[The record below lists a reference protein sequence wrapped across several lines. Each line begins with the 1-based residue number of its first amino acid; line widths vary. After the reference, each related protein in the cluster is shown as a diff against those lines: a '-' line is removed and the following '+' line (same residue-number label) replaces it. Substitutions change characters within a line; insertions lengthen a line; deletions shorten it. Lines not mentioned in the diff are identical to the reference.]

1 MSAKNWY
8 TQVKKVLLNK
18 GNILQIGLSW
28 LIYLLEVIK
37 TYKNKKLC
45 YFTSPSIV
53 NTDRSGKK
61 AKRSGK
67 NLPLLV
73 NEGWSRTDIPAL
85 WPGAASTVVISAQK
99 QN

>member
-37 TYKNKKLC
+37 T
-45 YFTSPSIV
+45 
-53 NTDRSGKK
+53 
-61 AKRSGK
+61 
-67 NLPLLV
+67 
-73 NEGWSRTDIPAL
+73 
-85 WPGAASTVVISAQK
+85 
-99 QN
+99 